1 MKFFNEA
8 ANLFL
13 RVRNIGVVNLKQI
26 LWESVSIIYK
36 FLYYIGSL
44 FSCLSEKR
52 PADDRLAFQISVGLT
67 DVQKGEKKTP

>member
-13 RVRNIGVVNLKQI
+13 RVRNIGVVNLKPI
-26 LWESVSIIYK
+26 MWEFVSIIYK
-36 FLYYIGSL
+36 FHYCIGSL
-44 FSCLSEKR
+44 FSSLSDKR

-67 DVQKGEKKTP
+67 DVERSEKKTP